1 MTGVIPSEEFN
12 EQLKRTV
19 RETVRRQRENTGP
32 SGRWHKKGGGGAGA
46 SILSFLIISSD
57 PTLRSA
63 LVETKQ
69 RAFAGQAFGSTL
81 NDTVVTVYDTDGCF
95 LNEPNVDLTGRR
107 GKAVLMNNDDEAG
120 EIHFGGKGLGP
131 TKYWNVLSLCCP
143 QVACE

>member
-1 MTGVIPSEEFN
+1 MGIVPSEEYN
-12 EQLKRTV
+12 EQIKRDLREGMQRV
-19 RETVRRQRENTGP
+19 RVGVGS

-63 LVETKQ
+63 LVEIKQ
-69 RAFAGQAFGSTL
+69 RAFSGQVFGSTL
-81 NDTVVTVYDTDGCF
+81 SDTVVTVYDTDGCL

-120 EIHFGGKGLGP
+120 EIHFGGKGQGP
-131 TKYWNVLSLCCP
+131 AKYWNVLSLCCP
-143 QVACE
+143 QVVCE